1 MPDEQDLN
9 PDPRA
14 ECASNVQK
22 DDPGRG
28 SLRLA
33 RLRILCVHDGVDPD
47 ANFAGPYEV
56 GDSAVRDRLRV
67 GEACQHG
74 GKRHAEKKLFMC
86 ASMVIRLTEAQR
98 KFS

>member
-1 MPDEQDLN
+1 MPNEQDLN

-14 ECASNVQK
+14 ECASNVEK

-33 RLRILCVHDGVDPD
+33 RLRILRVHDGVHPD
-47 ANFAGPYEV
+47 ANFADPYEV
-56 GDSAVRDRLRV
+56 GDPGVRERLRV

-74 GKRHAEKKLFMC
+74 GKRHAERKFFMC
-86 ASMVIRLTEAQR
+86 ASM
-98 KFS
+98 